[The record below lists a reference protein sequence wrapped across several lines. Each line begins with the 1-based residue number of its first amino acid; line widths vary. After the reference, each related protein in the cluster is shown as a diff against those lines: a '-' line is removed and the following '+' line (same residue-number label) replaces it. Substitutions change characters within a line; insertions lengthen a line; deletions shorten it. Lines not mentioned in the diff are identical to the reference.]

1 MKPTPTTTT
10 TAWTSTSAFESLI
23 TVIFLF
29 LFLCVGRGRG
39 RGAELFC
46 VPDFAGDNA
55 GSGDPAVG
63 DHLRPPEHRALDLRR
78 RQDDLPRH
86 PAAAPAAGRRPRPRP
101 HPQPHSAP
109 PHPGLVRP
117 PLLRALPHPKTPLDK
132 HSVSRLLQE
141 SSASRHHLLSCL
153 RKLKALVS
161 EGERNR
167 RCVESTPGAVEF
179 LASVV
184 ASAASGDDAE
194 CDVAIDVL
202 ASLKLS
208 ERRIVEAVAEKNPEF
223 VDALVG
229 VLRRPYYPSRAH
241 AVAILRS
248 LAGAL
253 SPARLAALGED
264 LFREVVRVLRDRV
277 SQQATKAA
285 LQALVE
291 LAPWGRNRVKAVS
304 AGAVEVVVEILLEGP
319 ERRTCELALAAA
331 ERLCGCAEGR
341 AALAGH
347 PAGVAAVAKKAL
359 RVSHAATDRAVRAL
373 CAVARHAPAAAV
385 LAEMASVGAV
395 AKLCLVL
402 QSPDCG
408 DRTKERVREVLRL
421 HSRVWRSSPCLSP
434 QFLALY
440 PPPSSSSSSS
450 SSFS

>member
-1 MKPTPTTTT
+1 MEKVEVEVEVEVPSYFVCPISLEIMRDPVILPSGITYDRQSIERWIFADGKTTCPVTRLPLPLPADDLDLDLTPNHTLRRLIQAWSALHSSERFPTPK
-10 TAWTSTSAFESLI
+10 
-23 TVIFLF
+23 
-29 LFLCVGRGRG
+29 
-39 RGAELFC
+39 
-46 VPDFAGDNA
+46 P
-55 GSGDPAVG
+55 
-63 DHLRPPEHRALDLRR
+63 
-78 RQDDLPRH
+78 
-86 PAAAPAAGRRPRPRP
+86 
-101 HPQPHSAP
+101 
-109 PHPGLVRP
+109 
-117 PLLRALPHPKTPLDK
+117 PLDK

-184 ASAASGDDAE
+184 ASAAAGDDAE

-319 ERRTCELALAAA
+319 DRRTCELALAAA

-341 AALAGH
+341 AALARH

-450 SSFS
+450 TSSSS